1 MFGGIFLAKVPKPGG
16 MLEGKYRAFFCLTAF
31 SSHLLTPFKGGEF
44 NNKNILIYMT
54 ENIKFSKRRCGMIQ
68 F

>member
-44 NNKNILIYMT
+44 IIEKYFDLGDGKYLKGDV
-54 ENIKFSKRRCGMIQ
+54 E
-68 F
+68 